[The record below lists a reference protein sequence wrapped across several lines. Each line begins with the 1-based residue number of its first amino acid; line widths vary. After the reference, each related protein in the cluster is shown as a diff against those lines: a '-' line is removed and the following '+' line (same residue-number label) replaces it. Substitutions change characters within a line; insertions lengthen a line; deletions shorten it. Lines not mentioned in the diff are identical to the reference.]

1 LAPHNC
7 STFQHPC
14 YPHRDIEMTYANI
27 VDVPLPAETTGAEF
41 RVAVEVRWL
50 SMLEQLRPQLIMIA
64 APDHLF
70 LVV

>member
-1 LAPHNC
+1 
-7 STFQHPC
+7 
-14 YPHRDIEMTYANI
+14 MTYANI

-64 APDHLF
+64 APDHLCMANS
-70 LVV
+70 